1 MCRGCQRCQSY
12 LIEPD
17 YLIFI
22 EIRFQNDASWRCLS
36 MNFLSNIFLVI
47 FIKNDHFL
55 GDGFT
60 LQNKVS
66 GKLAQLNKLVSQ
78 SIAKCN
84 TLQISDVLQT
94 FNL

>member
-1 MCRGCQRCQSY
+1 M
-12 LIEPD
+12 D
-17 YLIFI
+17 YFNNLLLVIFI
-22 EIRFQNDASWRCLS
+22 EIDN
-36 MNFLSNIFLVI
+36 
-47 FIKNDHFL
+47 FL